1 MDRGLFTPIQIKS
14 MTCSNRILRSAT
26 WEALSDKDG
35 TMSQKQFD
43 IYRELAKNNVGLI
56 CTGYA
61 RISEDE
67 YPNAGMM
74 GIYDD
79 RFIPQYRKLTD
90 MVHGYGSAIMMQ
102 IAYGGTKT
110 TYETDNRVI
119 FAPSD
124 VPERST
130 GLVGTPMTVP
140 DIKELVKKY
149 ASAAERVEKS
159 GFDAVEIHG
168 GHSYLL
174 NQFLSP
180 YYNNR
185 TDEYGGDLENR
196 YRIVDEIIKAIR
208 EKIGEDYPL
217 LIKITCS
224 DFFEGGLS
232 FSESL
237 SICKM
242 LVQSGI
248 DAIEVSGNIHGQAQK
263 MIGQEFD
270 GHKILKGGYFYEYAK
285 EMADAVSVPI
295 YVTGGFSDPE
305 LMERY
310 MEESTITGFGMSRA
324 LLCEPNLVSRW
335 MEGDSSAAKCL
346 HCSQCRT
353 PEGNYC
359 TVFNRS

>member
-1 MDRGLFTPIQIKS
+1 
-14 MTCSNRILRSAT
+14 
-26 WEALSDKDG
+26 
-35 TMSQKQFD
+35 
-43 IYRELAKNNVGLI
+43 
-56 CTGYA
+56 
-61 RISEDE
+61 
-67 YPNAGMM
+67 MM

-130 GLVGTPMTVP
+130 GLVGTPMTVS

-149 ASAAERVEKS
+149 ASAAERVKKS

-196 YRIVDEIIKAIR
+196 YRIVDEIIKAVR
-208 EKIGEDYPL
+208 EKVGEEYPL

-263 MIGQEFD
+263 KIGQEFD

-285 EMADAVSVPI
+285 EMADAVSVPV

-305 LMERY
+305 LMEKY
-310 MEESTITGFGMSRA
+310 MDESVIAGFGMSRA
-324 LLCEPNLVSRW
+324 FLCEPNLVSRW
-335 MEGDSSAAKCL
+335 IEGDLSAAKCL

-353 PEGNYC
+353 PDGNYC
-359 TVFNRS
+359 TVFNRNGTCSALS

>member
-1 MDRGLFTPIQIKS
+1 MSMNIFTPIQIGS
-14 MTCSNRILRSAT
+14 MKCPNRILRSAT
-26 WEALSDKDG
+26 WEALSDREG
-35 TMSQKQFD
+35 FMPQKQFD
-43 IYRELAKNNVGLI
+43 IYRELAENNVGLI

-79 RFIPQYRKLTD
+79 RFIPQYKELTD
-90 MVHGYGSAIMMQ
+90 MVHGYGSAVMMQ

-110 TYETDNRVI
+110 TYETDDRVI
-119 FAPSD
+119 FAPGD
-124 VPERST
+124 VPEKST
-130 GLVGTPMTVP
+130 GLVGTPMTAS
-140 DIKELVKKY
+140 DIKELVNKY
-149 ASAAERVEKS
+149 ANAAERVKRS

-185 TDEYGGDLENR
+185 TDEYGGSLENR
-196 YRIVDEIIKAIR
+196 YRIIDEIIKAVR
-208 EKIGEDYPL
+208 EKIGRDFPL

-224 DFFEGGLS
+224 DFFENGLT

-237 SICKM
+237 AVCKM
-242 LVQSGI
+242 LEKSGI
-248 DAIEVSGNIHGQAQK
+248 DAIEVSGNIHGKAQK

-270 GHKILKGGYFYEYAK
+270 GHKLLNGGYFYEYAK
-285 EMADAVSVPI
+285 EIADAVSVPV
-295 YVTGGFSDPE
+295 YVTGGFFDPE
-305 LMERY
+305 LMEKY
-310 MEESTITGFGMSRA
+310 IKESAVAGFGMSRA
-324 LLCEPNLVSRW
+324 FLCEPDLVSRW
-335 MEGDSSAAKCL
+335 AKGDMSAAKCL
-346 HCSQCRT
+346 HCSKCRT

-359 TVFNRS
+359 TVFAGK